1 MFFIKPK
8 RVSFLLHLLSPLL
21 LISSTSFFSLSHGA
35 FQFHNPPSLQ
45 LQGMIAGS
53 EYGDLPWR
61 VRRSFLEENDVE
73 LVENNSSL
81 ILAANRTHRK
91 DPLDHFKYYK
101 GGWNISE
108 KHYFSSVGFTAAPL
122 FLIAA
127 IWFLG
132 FGLSLLIKC
141 LYHCC
146 CQRRGLG
153 FFQTTYALFLILLI
167 FFTIAAI
174 VGSIVLYIGQEKFHN
189 STKNTLKYVVN
200 QADATVNELRTV
212 SNCLSAAKTTGVD
225 QIFLPPSV
233 QHNIDRVDKKIN
245 GSATTL
251 EKETHDNSDK
261 IQKALDAVRLALIII
276 SVVMLFLS
284 AFIGFLM
291 SIYRMQ
297 FLRYILVILGWI
309 LVTLTFILGGIF
321 LLLHNVMADTCV
333 AMDQWVQNPTAHT
346 ALDDILP
353 CVDTATA
360 QETLSQSK
368 DVTSKL
374 VGVVNFFISNV
385 ANKNIPPT
393 VGPPNYYNQSG
404 PLVPIL
410 CNPFNSDR
418 TDRNC
423 PDGEV
428 NFSNAAQEWGKYI
441 CEVSG
446 NGVCTTVG
454 RLTPAFYDQ
463 MVAIVNVSYVLY
475 RHVPP
480 LVEVADCTF
489 VRVTFGGITEH
500 YCPDLRLYSKW
511 IVIGLVIV
519 SAAVMLSLI
528 FIFWVFYARKR
539 RHETDTGQSMHTT
552 SPQDPSGKE
561 K

>member
-1 MFFIKPK
+1 
-8 RVSFLLHLLSPLL
+8 
-21 LISSTSFFSLSHGA
+21 
-35 FQFHNPPSLQ
+35 
-45 LQGMIAGS
+45 
-53 EYGDLPWR
+53 
-61 VRRSFLEENDVE
+61 
-73 LVENNSSL
+73 
-81 ILAANRTHRK
+81 
-91 DPLDHFKYYK
+91 
-101 GGWNISE
+101 
-108 KHYFSSVGFTAAPL
+108 
-122 FLIAA
+122 
-127 IWFLG
+127 
-132 FGLSLLIKC
+132 
-141 LYHCC
+141 
-146 CQRRGLG
+146 
-153 FFQTTYALFLILLI
+153 
-167 FFTIAAI
+167 
-174 VGSIVLYIGQEKFHN
+174 
-189 STKNTLKYVVN
+189 
-200 QADATVNELRTV
+200 
-212 SNCLSAAKTTGVD
+212 
-225 QIFLPPSV
+225 
-233 QHNIDRVDKKIN
+233 
-245 GSATTL
+245 
-251 EKETHDNSDK
+251 
-261 IQKALDAVRLALIII
+261 
-276 SVVMLFLS
+276 
-284 AFIGFLM
+284 
-291 SIYRMQ
+291 
-297 FLRYILVILGWI
+297 
-309 LVTLTFILGGIF
+309 
-321 LLLHNVMADTCV
+321 
-333 AMDQWVQNPTAHT
+333 
-346 ALDDILP
+346 
-353 CVDTATA
+353 TATA

-441 CEVSG
+441 CEVSE

-463 MVAIVNVSYVLY
+463 MVAIVNVSYALY

>member
-8 RVSFLLHLLSPLL
+8 RASFLLHLLSPLL

-61 VRRSFLEENDVE
+61 VRRSFLEENDVK
-73 LVENNSSL
+73 LLENNSSL

-132 FGLSLLIKC
+132 FGLSLLIN
-141 LYHCC
+141 
-146 CQRRGLG
+146 
-153 FFQTTYALFLILLI
+153 
-167 FFTIAAI
+167 

-200 QADATVNELRTV
+200 QADATVNELRTA

-261 IQKALDAVRLALIII
+261 IRKALDAV
-276 SVVMLFLS
+276 
-284 AFIGFLM
+284 
-291 SIYRMQ
+291 
-297 FLRYILVILGWI
+297 
-309 LVTLTFILGGIF
+309 
-321 LLLHNVMADTCV
+321 VMADTCV

-423 PDGEV
+423 SDGEV

-441 CEVSG
+441 CEVSE
-446 NGVCTTVG
+446 NVVCTTVG

-463 MVAIVNVSYVLY
+463 MVAIVNVSYALY

-539 RHETDTGQSMHTT
+539 QHETDTGQSMHTT